1 MNPAHAR
8 NIADLRSA
16 ARRRLPKL
24 VFDYVDGG
32 AEEHVTLRANR
43 EAFDTVRFAP
53 RMLVDVSHRS
63 QALRVLGYSFDC
75 PFGIAPLGAAGLC
88 WRDAEVALAR
98 AARSARVPFVLSMH
112 SLVPLERVA
121 EEAGVAPWC
130 QVYLPNDRTAA
141 LALLA
146 RVRAAGSEVIVLT
159 ADVPVGGNREYN
171 ARNGFTIPMRLGLRT
186 VFDGLMH
193 PRWLASVYL
202 GRRWDE
208 LRNWAERRD
217 TQTWEHLAWLRAAW
231 RGKLLLKGILRADD
245 ARRAVHHGVDGV
257 IVSNHGGRQLDGAA
271 AALEALPAI
280 AAAVG
285 GHAAV
290 LLDGG
295 VCRGSDVVKALA
307 LGAEMVLVGRAALY
321 GAAAAGEAG
330 ARRALDILRNEVD
343 RVLALVGCN
352 SIAELDPSWLAGD
365 PHNAVDAHAR
375 RAAPHGSARR
385 RTVAVTGGGGFPEK
399 RLVAAE
405 KCPNMQA

>member
-1 MNPAHAR
+1 
-8 NIADLRSA
+8 
-16 ARRRLPKL
+16 
-24 VFDYVDGG
+24 
-32 AEEHVTLRANR
+32 
-43 EAFDTVRFAP
+43 
-53 RMLVDVSHRS
+53 
-63 QALRVLGYSFDC
+63 
-75 PFGIAPLGAAGLC
+75 
-88 WRDAEVALAR
+88 
-98 AARSARVPFVLSMH
+98 MH

-121 EEAGVAPWC
+121 EKAGVAPWC

-159 ADVPVGGNREYN
+159 VDVPVGGNREYN
-171 ARNGFTIPMRLGLRT
+171 LRNGFTMPMRLGLRT

-202 GRRWDE
+202 GRSWDE

-245 ARRAVHHGVDGV
+245 ARRAVLHGVDGV
-257 IVSNHGGRQLDGAA
+257 IVSNHGGRQLDGAP

-330 ARRALDILRNEVD
+330 ARRALDILRSEVD

-352 SIAELDPSWLAGD
+352 SVVELDPSWLAVD
-365 PHNAVDAHAR
+365 SHNVVDARAR
-375 RAAPHGSARR
+375 RAAPHGPAWR
-385 RTVAVTGGGGFPEK
+385 RTVAVTGGGGFREGG
-399 RLVAAE
+399 LVAA
-405 KCPNMQA
+405 KMP